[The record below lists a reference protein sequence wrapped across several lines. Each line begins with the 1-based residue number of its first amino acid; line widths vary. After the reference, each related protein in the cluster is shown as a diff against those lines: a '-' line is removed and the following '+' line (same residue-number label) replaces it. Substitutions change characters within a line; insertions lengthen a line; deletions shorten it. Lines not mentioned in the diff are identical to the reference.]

1 MATSKKTVSRAFDI
15 RNIIGVLLG
24 IYGVLLTIAGLAP
37 GLVAFHDD
45 GAATGNK
52 VDLYIGNDANW
63 WVGLALL
70 ALAAVFIAWAALRP
84 VVVDVDSESGQQGE

>member
-1 MATSKKTVSRAFDI
+1 MATPKKTVSRVFDI

-37 GLVAFHDD
+37 GLVASHDD

-52 VDLYIGNDANW
+52 VDLYVGNDANW
-63 WVGLALL
+63 WVGVALL
-70 ALAAVFIAWAALRP
+70 ALAAVFIAWAGLRP
-84 VVVDVDSESGQQGE
+84 VVVDVDSESGEQVE